1 MAYLN
6 KNRENAYYDIKKTL
20 FPDIL
25 EKTPLKF
32 AINKRNLYMIEK
44 SQYMICC
51 IDNTYS
57 NAYTFVKAAMR
68 KKLSIINIG
77 KYNLKQHDI
86 C

>member
-1 MAYLN
+1 
-6 KNRENAYYDIKKTL
+6 
-20 FPDIL
+20 
-25 EKTPLKF
+25 
-32 AINKRNLYMIEK
+32 
-44 SQYMICC
+44 MICC

-77 KYNLKQHDI
+77 KYNLKQYDI